1 VAQPAMTFARIC
13 LGPAAILAC
22 LSFPAEVS
30 AQSGGA
36 ASGGAGGGASS
47 AGDRLFQAGKFD
59 EAHAIDMTLVAE
71 DPKNHAA
78 ILQLGRIALL
88 GNRLAEAETW
98 LAQAIA
104 LAPNDADAKVMLAE
118 AFYRRDDF
126 DHAVS
131 TLKGVDTSS
140 NRLVIEQY
148 PTLDPAKL
156 ASFKGETPYAVEEPG
171 LTARVE
177 LLKTDPLP
185 LVSIRINGGDEV
197 VFFIDTGVSEVALD
211 TDFAKELHLPQ
222 FGTTQGT
229 FSRGEHAEVGQS
241 RIESLTIG
249 GLTVKNLPAVTLPLR
264 QLSQGLGVKRIDGAI
279 GTTLFYHFLTTLDL
293 PHGELVLRPKS
304 AASAA
309 AFAAAS
315 PSATSVPIWI
325 ASDHFMVGFGRVE
338 ELPSALLF
346 VDSGLAG
353 AGVKLAKT
361 VIDAAG
367 IKLEEDKAYE
377 GAGAGGTLKIVPY
390 RVGRLSFG
398 DITEENVPGLYDG
411 PFPWENSFGFFL
423 AGMIGHD
430 FLKAY
435 AVTFDFDAMRI
446 VLQ

>member
-1 VAQPAMTFARIC
+1 MTFARIC
-13 LGPAAILAC
+13 LSLTPILAL
-22 LSFPAEVS
+22 LSFPAEAS
-30 AQSGGA
+30 AQSGA
-36 ASGGAGGGASS
+36 ADGS
-47 AGDRLFQAGKFD
+47 AGDGLFQAGKFD
-59 EAHAIDMTLVAE
+59 EARAIDMTLAAE
-71 DPKNHAA
+71 NPKDRAA

-88 GNRLAEAETW
+88 SNRLDEAETR
-98 LAQAIA
+98 LKQAID
-104 LAPNDADAKVMLAE
+104 LAPDDADAKIMLAE
-118 AFYRRDDF
+118 AYYRRDDF
-126 DHAVS
+126 ERAVAA
-131 TLKGVDTSS
+131 LNGIDTGS

-156 ASFKGETPYAVEEPG
+156 ASFKGETPYAVAGPG
-171 LTARVE
+171 ETARVK

-197 VFFIDTGVSEVALD
+197 IVFIDTGVSEVALD

-229 FSRGEHAEVGQS
+229 FSGGQHAEVGQS
-241 RIESLTIG
+241 RIESLTLG
-249 GLTVKNLPAVTLPLR
+249 GLTVNNLPAVTLPLR

-293 PHGELVLRPKS
+293 PHGELVLRPKT
-304 AASAA
+304 AASASS
-309 AFAAAS
+309 FAAAA
-315 PSATSVPIWI
+315 PSSTSVPIWI

-338 ELPSALLF
+338 SLPPALLF

-367 IKLEEDKAYE
+367 IKLEQDKAYD

-390 RVGRLSFG
+390 SVGRLSFG
-398 DITEENVPGLYDG
+398 DVTQENVPGLYDG

-423 AGMIGHD
+423 SGMIGHD
-430 FLKAY
+430 FLKTY
-435 AVTFDFDAMRI
+435 AVTFDFNAMRI